1 MSDEPRRIEQGLLT
15 IHSEPQDD
23 ARCVSLHG
31 ALDLA
36 NANALEDEFIR
47 IETTSVSR
55 IVLDLSE
62 LEFIDSTGL
71 AVIMRAHARAQND
84 GHVLR
89 VLRPNGQVGRVF
101 ELCGL
106 DEVLAFGS

>member
-1 MSDEPRRIEQGLLT
+1 MPDEAQQIEQGLLT
-15 IHSEPQDD
+15 IRTESQD
-23 ARCVSLHG
+23 AHFVSLHG
-31 ALDLA
+31 ELDGA
-36 NANALEDEFIR
+36 SAKALEDEFIR
-47 IETTSVSR
+47 VEATNVSR
-55 IVLDLSE
+55 IVLDLGG
-62 LEFIDSTGL
+62 LDFIDSTGL

-106 DEVLAFGS
+106 DQVLAFGS